1 MMPWTGDTPDD
12 VTAAVVTL
20 QRRFPG
26 SSVWYGQQTRRWWA
40 MMPWENWWVLLEA
53 TTPMEL
59 ADRMTE
65 ARGSAVPLGVIGPA
79 DVRYS

>member
-1 MMPWTGDTPDD
+1 MPWTGDAPDD

-26 SSVWYGQQTRRWWA
+26 SSVWYGQQTCRWWA